1 VTVKSVK
8 SHMVEERP
16 DRDADLEARYRQAY
30 AARSEPDDWGD
41 IDAWHSA
48 ARIDRFEEGEN
59 GGE

>member
-1 VTVKSVK
+1 
-8 SHMVEERP
+8 MVEERP